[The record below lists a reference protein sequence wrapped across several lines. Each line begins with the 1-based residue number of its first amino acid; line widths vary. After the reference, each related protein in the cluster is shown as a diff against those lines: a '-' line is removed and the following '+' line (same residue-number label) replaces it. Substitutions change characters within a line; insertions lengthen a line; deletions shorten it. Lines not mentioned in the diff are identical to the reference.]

1 MRKAKDTDIKGVG
14 QMAKGARSPPAPAL
28 PSPQPCSS
36 PPGPVTELWTWLIF
50 WLQYYL
56 SATAPLSPF
65 GFRA

>member
-36 PPGPVTELWTWLIF
+36 PPGPVTG
-50 WLQYYL
+50 
-56 SATAPLSPF
+56 SGP
-65 GFRA
+65 G